1 MRMTQPVRGM
11 LAAIAL
17 SAAIVLAAAVPAHA
31 AITVTLSPT
40 AGTVGTRVDVLASNC
55 NQNATAVVEN
65 TNVSIA
71 LPRNNNNAQGNF
83 TVPEGMKA
91 GTYTVLV
98 TCGADSASAKFTV
111 TSGSGAATG
120 GGSTASNASAAI
132 LWSGAGIVLAAAA
145 GLWLLRRRSGV
156 TAA

>member
-1 MRMTQPVRGM
+1 MRMPQPFRGM
-11 LAAIAL
+11 LAAIGL
-17 SAAIVLAAAVPAHA
+17 SAAIVLSTAVPANA

-40 AGTVGTRVDVLASNC
+40 AGAVGTRVDALASNC
-55 NQNATAVVEN
+55 NQNATAVVEG
-65 TNVSIA
+65 TDVSIA

-83 TVPEGMKA
+83 TVPQGMKT

-98 TCGADSASAKFTV
+98 TCGSDSASAKFTV

-120 GGSTASNASAAI
+120 GGSTASDASSAV

-145 GLWLLRRRSGV
+145 GMWLLKRRSS
-156 TAA
+156 AAA

>member
-1 MRMTQPVRGM
+1 MRITKPVRGA

-17 SAAIVLAAAVPAHA
+17 SAAIVLTSAVPANA

-40 AGTVGTRVDVLASNC
+40 AGAVGTRVDVLASNC
-55 NQNATAVVEN
+55 NQNATAVIED

-83 TVPEGMKA
+83 TVPNGMKA
-91 GTYTVLV
+91 GVYTVLV

-111 TSGSGAATG
+111 TSGQGAHTG
-120 GGSTASNASAAI
+120 GGSTAASGSAV
-132 LWSGAGIVLAAAA
+132 LWTGAGIVLAAAA
-145 GLWLLRRRSGV
+145 GMWLLRRRRV
-156 TAA
+156 AA